1 MALQRRSFLKLGVLG
16 ACALA
21 AGGAAYRLVRG
32 PAPPG
37 RFVLDGEARA
47 ALAAI
52 VPAMLGSAL
61 PQDTGDTGARAA
73 ALDGA
78 IAGVATAIHGLPLAA
93 QQEVQDLF
101 GLLALAPARRFVA
114 GVTGG
119 WREADPAQVAAFLQA
134 WRTHRLATLQTAYL
148 ALHDLILGAWYADA
162 AHWSDIGYPGPLPE
176 LSA

>member
-1 MALQRRSFLKLGVLG
+1 MGMRRRSFLKLGLIG
-16 ACALA
+16 ACTLA
-21 AGGAAYRLVRG
+21 AGGAAYRAVRG

-37 RFVLDGEARA
+37 RFMLDGEARA

-52 VPAMLGSAL
+52 VPAMLGGAL
-61 PQDTGDTGARAA
+61 PQDAGARAA

-78 IAGVATAIHGLPLAA
+78 IVGVRTAILGLPLAA

-114 GVTGG
+114 GVKGG
-119 WREADPAQVAAFLQA
+119 WREADPAQVSAFLQS

-162 AHWSDIGYPGPLPE
+162 AHWAAIGYPGPLPE
-176 LSA
+176 LS